1 MKKEATP
8 LFVALNFSQYAVA
21 SWFLF
26 KLRLIAQGLLFSDLR
41 KRIAVEGDAIT
52 RAKEFLRRQRRSVQR
67 RQVSVKVTL
76 VLSYIFST
84 QITAVLSSILTN
96 SEFWPWL
103 IVAKACFNS
112 LVCLNYPAVSL
123 WRTSEITARL
133 TILQNY
139 YWPEKVM
146 EEKTIAFQV
155 QEKIREIF
163 NSLLIWKRQGI

>member
-1 MKKEATP
+1 MKKAATP
-8 LFVALNFSQYAVA
+8 LFVALNFSQYVVA

-67 RQVSVKVTL
+67 RQVSVKVML

-96 SEFWPWL
+96 SEF
-103 IVAKACFNS
+103 
-112 LVCLNYPAVSL
+112 
-123 WRTSEITARL
+123 
-133 TILQNY
+133 
-139 YWPEKVM
+139 
-146 EEKTIAFQV
+146 
-155 QEKIREIF
+155 
-163 NSLLIWKRQGI
+163 